1 MVSTAKL
8 FCQLY
13 WIIEIATCKNS
24 NHVEKKNK
32 TNMIKYVSLLFQS
45 VLTSNPQLGNLYILI
60 TY

>member
-24 NHVEKKNK
+24 NHVEKKQNK
-32 TNMIKYVSLLFQS
+32 YDQICVTTFPKCFDFQS
-45 VLTSNPQLGNLYILI
+45 TVG
-60 TY
+60 